1 MAGLYAGAAL
11 GAYNVA
17 KHGVVALMAS
27 LERDLRW
34 RDSKVRASVLC
45 PGPINTNIVDSE
57 RNRDPDDAAQ
67 HTDSEQGQKFWDFL
81 TRTLASGMD
90 PAEVGPMVLDAIVNE
105 KFWILTHPEMGEIAV
120 NQSRAM
126 LEDQR
131 LTR

>member
-1 MAGLYAGAAL
+1 MMRP
-11 GAYNVA
+11 NIPT
-17 KHGVVALMAS
+17 
-27 LERDLRW
+27 RN
-34 RDSKVRASVLC
+34 KVKNF
-45 PGPINTNIVDSE
+45 GI
-57 RNRDPDDAAQ
+57 
-67 HTDSEQGQKFWDFL
+67 FW
-81 TRTLASGMD
+81 RTLATGMD